1 MAIRPAD
8 HGIVSA
14 SGAGGG
20 GAIQWIAGMNGSG
33 SSDSLLF
40 NNIPQTYKHLRI
52 VLSNIHQTA
61 TNSYT
66 YFKVNGST
74 NHVYKASDYWTDSS
88 TVYNF
93 WRSQTTATAKSKWPD
108 HYTPGGTATT
118 VGSQIIDWM
127 GYTSSGG
134 DGDSTY
140 SGFPQ
145 SFMMASYGHTEDT
158 IDLHVG
164 GVCAQSTTSSVIA
177 ISSIEVVTGHSSD
190 HWRTETR
197 ADMYGIGTAAS

>member
-1 MAIRPAD
+1 MPFGLSKATVLGAA
-8 HGIVSA
+8 GA
-14 SGAGGG
+14 AGGG
-20 GAIQWIAGMNGSG
+20 GAIQWIAGMNGDG

-40 NNIPQTYKHLRI
+40 DNIPQTYKHLRI
-52 VLSNIHQTA
+52 VMSNMHQTA

-66 YFKVNGST
+66 YFKVNDSV
-74 NHVYKASDYWTDSS
+74 NHVYKSADYWTDSS

-93 WRSQTTATAKSKWPD
+93 WRTQSQTNKWPD

-118 VGSQIIDWM
+118 VGSHIIDWM

-145 SFMMASYGHTEDT
+145 SFMLASYGHTEDA
-158 IDLHVG
+158 IDLHTG
-164 GVCAQSTTSSVIA
+164 GICAQSTTGSAIA
-177 ISSIEVVTGHSSD
+177 ITSIEITTYHSSD